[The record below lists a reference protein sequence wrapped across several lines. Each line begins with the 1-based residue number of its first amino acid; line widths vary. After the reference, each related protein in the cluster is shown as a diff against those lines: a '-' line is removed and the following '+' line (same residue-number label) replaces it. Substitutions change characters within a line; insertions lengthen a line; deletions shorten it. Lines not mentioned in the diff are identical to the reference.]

1 MRSTVPGE
9 AKQVC
14 QYCGQPLEEKA
25 VACPVCLHPLSQND
39 MQQTSGNDIYLML
52 MRANVLRL
60 RRQYQLA
67 EAQCSEII
75 RRDPNNAA
83 AHSVLGDIAR
93 DQGKRRD
100 AIEWYK
106 MALDLNPGN
115 VSDRKKLEEVIDQ
128 VYSGEKDKILQRI
141 QAGVSETIGSA
152 ASELKAT
159 RLPSALIITL
169 SAMLGVILLV
179 TIIVLVLGRGVAP
192 APAPAAMQPA
202 GGFVARQTA
211 PLEPAPVERAAT
223 ATEPKFTD
231 DVAPLETALIEELT
245 HQARAVDPNC
255 KVMRADIDPHDGTVT
270 VEIAMPRLWSR
281 DNTRDGIA
289 RVAIPLAKSAANQDQ
304 RYSRVVL
311 RATTYQENQPDRLA
325 FVGDATREELS
336 RVPANLRAAELHQVF
351 HSSWWDPELNTPV
364 EAPPSPGAR

>member
-1 MRSTVPGE
+1 MPGE
-9 AKQVC
+9 AKQIC
-14 QYCGQPLEEKA
+14 QHCGQPLEAEA
-25 VACPVCLHPLSQND
+25 AACPVCLHPLTQND
-39 MQQTSGNDIYLML
+39 MQQTSGNDVYLML

-93 DQGKRRD
+93 DQGKLRD

-128 VYSGEKDKILQRI
+128 VYSREKGKVFQRI

-152 ASELKAT
+152 ASELRAA
-159 RLPSALIITL
+159 RLPSALIVTL

-179 TIIVLVLGRGVAP
+179 TIIVLILGRGGTP
-192 APAPAAMQPA
+192 TPAPAAIPPS

-211 PLEPAPVERAAT
+211 PLEPAPVDRAAEAT
-223 ATEPKFTD
+223 APKFVE
-231 DVAPLETALIEELT
+231 DVAPLETALVEELT

-255 KVMRADIDPHDGTVT
+255 KVVDADIDPHDGTVT
-270 VEIAMPRLWSR
+270 VELSMPLLWSR
-281 DNTRDGIA
+281 DNTRNGIT
-289 RVAIPLAKSAANQDQ
+289 RVAIPLAVTAAGQDQ
-304 RYSRVVL
+304 RFSRVVL
-311 RATTYQENQPDRLA
+311 RCTTHQQNQPDRLG
-325 FVGDATREELS
+325 FVGEATSEELAKVPTDL
-336 RVPANLRAAELHQVF
+336 RVEDLNQVF
-351 HSSWWDPELNTPV
+351 HSVWWDPELNAPA